1 MKTHKWSL
9 LVAMI
14 VVSLVQT
21 DAQVSMKITK
31 RYLNFPIS
39 QKTERAVM
47 AIQCKGKADYSFSVR
62 LASDK
67 ADYWTFYDALPLKGK
82 TITITYKGNQ
92 EGLKNIYQSE
102 EIVGIDSMYKE
113 VNRPQFHFTPRRGWN
128 NDPNGL
134 IYYEGEY
141 HLFYQHNPYERE
153 WGNMHWGH
161 AVSKDLMHWEELPEA
176 LYPDHI
182 GTMFSGSA
190 VIDYENTSGFG
201 KEGVPPMV
209 VIYTADNPE
218 KELQCVAYSLD
229 KGRTWTKYAN
239 NPVIDSKAKW
249 NCKDTRDPKVF
260 WHKPSGQWVMV
271 LYERDGN
278 SIYTSPNLKDW
289 TYQSHITG
297 FYECPDLF
305 ELPVDGSKS
314 NTKWVMFG
322 ASGNYMIGSFDGK
335 TFMPESGKYYYAT
348 GSMYAAQTYSNI
360 PEADRRRI
368 LIGWGRIQH
377 PDMPINGMMLLP
389 VELTLKM
396 TKEGTRLF
404 SYPVK
409 EFESLKNHVGCWNNL
424 TLEQANEAL
433 KPYSEN
439 SCLHIRTTIKLW
451 DSINAGLL
459 LSGQPLIDY
468 DMNYNRVNGI
478 FYTPEDR
485 TSLELTADIILDK
498 TSVEVFI
505 DGGAYA
511 FSMLRKAVDG
521 NKDGFCFFGR
531 NIEVK
536 TLEVS
541 TINSIW
547 K

>member
-1 MKTHKWSL
+1 MISLSKLCQTVKRSFSSL
-9 LVAMI
+9 LMGMFTLFLSCQASNPQLVVKHLGDEQSIVQIDAHKKYLLLPVQETSRESKLYMI
-14 VVSLVQT
+14 VDNDVV
-21 DAQVSMKITK
+21 
-31 RYLNFPIS
+31 
-39 QKTERAVM
+39 KT
-47 AIQCKGKADYSFSVR
+47 INIR
-62 LASDK
+62 LAINKIDYFVPVEISAYKNKSITFNFQFIPDSAVCWK
-67 ADYWTFYDALPLKGK
+67 EMKLADSFD
-82 TITITYKGNQ
+82 N
-92 EGLKNIYQSE
+92 KNIE
-102 EIVGIDSMYKE
+102 AF
-113 VNRPQFHFTPRRGWN
+113 RPVYHFTPAYGWM
-128 NDPNGL
+128 NDPNGMV
-134 IYYEGEY
+134 YKDGEY
-141 HLFYQHNPYERE
+141 HLFYQHNPYGSM

-201 KEGVPPMV
+201 KEDVPPMV

-409 EFESLKNHVGCWNNL
+409 EFESLKNHGCSNTGN
-424 TLEQANEAL
+424 
-433 KPYSEN
+433 
-439 SCLHIRTTIKLW
+439 
-451 DSINAGLL
+451 
-459 LSGQPLIDY
+459 
-468 DMNYNRVNGI
+468 
-478 FYTPEDR
+478 
-485 TSLELTADIILDK
+485 II
-498 TSVEVFI
+498 
-505 DGGAYA
+505 GY
-511 FSMLRKAVDG
+511 
-521 NKDGFCFFGR
+521 C
-531 NIEVK
+531 
-536 TLEVS
+536 
-541 TINSIW
+541 
-547 K
+547 